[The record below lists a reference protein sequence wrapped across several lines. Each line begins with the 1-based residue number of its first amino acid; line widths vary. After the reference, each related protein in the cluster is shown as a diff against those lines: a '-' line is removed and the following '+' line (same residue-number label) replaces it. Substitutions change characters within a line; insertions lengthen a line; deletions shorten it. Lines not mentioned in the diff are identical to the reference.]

1 MWQMNNYF
9 LDRAQAEGRRLIRIN
24 LDETSIPL
32 FPLPRSGVIMA
43 TRRGQDAGVLTVRRG
58 DKRKNITYVA
68 MLADDPQ
75 VQATLPQ
82 VIIGGP
88 TTFLVR
94 DMERLWGDTPYFV
107 YLIRSLKTAWNSF
120 DSMRQILRLLAQ
132 VRRDFWP
139 ETYFLLSYR
148 HLVECRY

>member
-9 LDRAQAEGRRLIRIN
+9 LDRAQAEGRRVIRIN

-43 TRRGQDAGVLTVRRG
+43 TRRGQDAGVLTVSRG
-58 DKRKNITYVA
+58 DRRKNITYVA

-82 VIIGGP
+82 VIIGSQK
-88 TTFLVR
+88 TFLVR
-94 DMERLWGDTPYFV
+94 DMERRWGETPYFV
-107 YLIRSLKTAWNSF
+107 YLIRSLKTAWKF
-120 DSMRQILRLLAQ
+120 
-132 VRRDFWP
+132 
-139 ETYFLLSYR
+139 
-148 HLVECRY
+148 